1 MSNLSDLLP
10 SGDRQN
16 VVDFVASG
24 TLASGQAVAL
34 NTDGTVSLMTP
45 VETGTPTVFE
55 SGNLRDT
62 VSTFDSLNNKVVIA
76 YRDTGN
82 LNYGTAVVGTVSG
95 TTISFGT
102 PVVFASRGTNQI
114 SATFDST
121 NGKVVLAYRDL
132 SPYPGS
138 GTAIVGTVSGTS
150 ISFGT
155 AVVFNNPNTTDLS
168 ATFDSLN
175 NKVVIAYSDVDNS
188 SYGTAIVGTV
198 SGTAISFGTP
208 VVFESANI
216 SDTSSTY
223 DSTNNKVVIS
233 YTNYL
238 NGGHGTAIVGTVSGT
253 SISFGTSVKF
263 NNPLG
268 RCINSSTYDTVNN
281 KVVIAYE
288 DNSNSD
294 FGTAVVGTVSGT
306 SISFGTP
313 VVFNSAS
320 SSATTA
326 TYDSTNNKVVIA
338 YRDDGNSSYGT
349 VVVGVVSGTDISFDT
364 PVIFN
369 DFNSDFLSITF
380 DSTNNKVVVVYVDSG
395 GKAVVFSTQ
404 PGLGTPTVFE
414 SGNTSEISTA
424 FDPVN
429 NKVVIAYQDVGN
441 SQYGTAVVGTVS
453 GSTITWGTPAVFES
467 ATTLDISVTYD
478 PVNNKVVIA
487 YRDFGN
493 SNYGTAIVGTVAGT
507 DISFGA
513 PVVFESASSGYISS
527 TFDSTNGKVIITYQ
541 DNNNSSYGTA
551 VVGTVAGTSISFGT
565 PVVFNSAITYYTAAT
580 YDSTNNKVVIA
591 YTDDGNSSYGTAVVG
606 TVAGTS
612 ISFGTPVVYE
622 SASTQ
627 DTAAT
632 FDSLNNKVIIAYSDS
647 NNSSYGTAVVGTV
660 AGTDISFGTAVVFES
675 AITNYTAATFDSN
688 SNKVV
693 IAYQDQGN
701 SRYGTAVVGTV
712 SGTDIS
718 FDTPVVFNSGII
730 YYPTPTFDSTNN
742 KVVIA
747 YTDGVANNGKAITF
761 DLAPTNNTDF
771 IGITAEPIADT
782 ITGKIDVFGGIN
794 SAQTGLTINSDYY
807 VQRDGS
813 LTTSGG
819 APAIKVGRAISATT
833 INMKDLT

>member
-45 VETGTPTVFE
+45 VETGTPAVYYG
-55 SGNLRDT
+55 GNLSGT
-62 VSTFDSLNNKVVIA
+62 VSTYDPVNNKVVIA

-198 SGTAISFGTP
+198 SGTAISFGTA

-268 RCINSSTYDTVNN
+268 RCINSSTYDPVNN

-288 DNSNSD
+288 DNGNSD

-306 SISFGTP
+306 TISFGTP
-313 VVFNSAS
+313 VVFNSGDS
-320 SSATTA
+320 IYLSATF
-326 TYDSTNNKVVIA
+326 DSLLNKVVIA

-404 PGLGTPTVFE
+404 PGLGTPAVFE
-414 SGNTSEISTA
+414 FADASHHASAFDSVNNKVVIAYKDNGNLGYATAVVGTVSGTDITYGTPVVFAGLPWGQHEPASIV

-429 NKVVIAYQDVGN
+429 NKVVIAYVNNQTGDG
-441 SQYGTAVVGTVS
+441 YAIVGTVS
-453 GSTITWGTPAVFES
+453 GTAISFGTPVVFEAVS
-467 ATTLDISVTYD
+467 TSYIAATYD
-478 PVNNKVVIA
+478 SLNNKVAIAYTASAVGYVIVGTVSGTAISFGTRVALSSPAGVYNTGITFDSFNNKVVIVH
-487 YRDFGN
+487 R
-493 SNYGTAIVGTVAGT
+493 TA
-507 DISFGA
+507 SL
-513 PVVFESASSGYISS
+513 SAL
-527 TFDSTNGKVIITYQ
+527 
-541 DNNNSSYGTA
+541 A

-565 PVVFNSAITYYTAAT
+565 PVVFNSASSYYISPVF
-580 YDSTNNKVVIA
+580 DSLNNKVVIA
-591 YTDDGNSSYGTAVVG
+591 YRDGGNSQYGTGVVGTVSGTTISFGTPVVFESATTFDISATFDSLLNKVVIAYRDDGNSSYGTAVVG
-606 TVAGTS
+606 V
-612 ISFGTPVVYE
+612 
-622 SASTQ
+622 
-627 DTAAT
+627 
-632 FDSLNNKVIIAYSDS
+632 
-647 NNSSYGTAVVGTV
+647 
-660 AGTDISFGTAVVFES
+660 
-675 AITNYTAATFDSN
+675 
-688 SNKVV
+688 
-693 IAYQDQGN
+693 
-701 SRYGTAVVGTV
+701 V

-718 FDTPVVFNSGII
+718 FDTPFVFESSSVS
-730 YYPTPTFDSTNN
+730 YTAATFDSTSN
-742 KVVIA
+742 KVVIG
-747 YTDGVANNGKAITF
+747 YRDDGNSDYGTAVVF

-813 LTTSGG
+813 LTTSSG